1 MKLVARKR
9 FMSKLCMLIVI
20 ALLASFGASAGAKEA
35 HISCKDA
42 FDKTVVLYEK
52 LQNNT
57 VQIPQGMDDGG
68 FDESFLK
75 SVVLG
80 YANLSDS
87 DTVYAAETI
96 RKQDMINILY
106 KTVINYDDSYAI
118 TAQEADLILNNCY
131 DNAYIDEENR
141 IAYAFMM
148 KHGVISVNR
157 GSEPNKELTE
167 EGCEILI
174 NEIYNRFAKQIS
186 FELGETVITTGSN
199 ISTVIDE
206 LGMPNRID
214 KSLYGFEW
222 YVYNS
227 EPTEF
232 VMIGVQADRIC
243 AVYSNS
249 EAFGVGNVSVGDAY
263 IKATDYKTD
272 NAFSFYLDKSGNIDA
287 IMYNVAHKEAEYT
300 EDAEAVCAIQI
311 LDMINASR
319 AKNGLG
325 VYAVDIDLNET
336 VAAVLED
343 GSDEV
348 LTAEGFD
355 VFCTYNALVNSDSE
369 ILNSDATKNF
379 NAGVAAYI
387 DENSALKFGMIIG
400 EEKVSATAIAKMSNT
415 VELEETVVD
424 FTQVE
429 EVTTPVIVTPATETV
444 YNDGDDVVIELAIRA
459 ATQYHIEVFDVEND
473 EYAVNEYITT
483 DSTQITLPAE
493 LFTNGADYRIIVSS
507 IAPDGVSLSSEDV
520 LISYGEAY
528 ENGVTIVTPFAEGS
542 TDDDYLAV
550 SWSSEQYHDFI
561 LDLYDSEGNLVTSEL
576 IKDEYEAVIHG
587 IEPGDY
593 FIYVTALRRNT
604 NVEKAQAS
612 VAVTVNA
619 PIPVIT
625 ETIMDKNDEYY
636 FVYEDESMG
645 VLYFYDQE
653 IVDVQEKD
661 ANGKVVTTKKK
672 KIIQKQVKAT
682 QAYRDLA
689 KNQRKIEKV
698 TGEPKIDFYAATPS
712 SGVGQDI
719 VNTASK
725 YLGVPYVWGGT
736 TPNGFDCSGLVQY
749 VLKELGIDISRVTY
763 TQCEEGVPV
772 AKGDLQPG
780 DLVFFEKNGDVH
792 HVGIYIG
799 DGKMIHAPQTGDVV
813 RIADMNSDY
822 YTSTYYCARR
832 VY

>member
-1 MKLVARKR
+1 
-9 FMSKLCMLIVI
+9 MSKLCMMIVI
-20 ALLASFGASAGAKEA
+20 ALLASFGTVAGAKEV

-42 FDKTVVLYEK
+42 LDKTVALYEK

-57 VQIPQGMDDGG
+57 VQIPQGMNDGG
-68 FDESFLK
+68 LDEEFLK

-80 YANLSDS
+80 YTNLSDS
-87 DTVYAAETI
+87 DNVYTAETI
-96 RKQDMINILY
+96 RKQDMMNILY
-106 KTVINYDDSYAI
+106 KTVINYDDSYAVS
-118 TAQEADLILNNCY
+118 AQEADVILNNCY

-148 KHGVISVNR
+148 KHGIISVNR

-174 NEIYNRFAKQIS
+174 NEIYDRFAKQIS
-186 FELGETVITTGSN
+186 FELGDTVITTGAN
-199 ISTVIDE
+199 INTVTDE

-214 KSLYGFEW
+214 DSFYGFKW

-227 EPTEF
+227 EPTNF

-249 EAFGVGNVSVGDAY
+249 EEFGVGNVSVGDAY
-263 IKATDYKTD
+263 IKASDYKTD
-272 NAFSFYLDKSGNIDA
+272 EAFSFYLDKKGNIDA
-287 IMYNVAHKEAEYT
+287 VLYNVAHKEAEYT
-300 EDAEAVCAIQI
+300 NEAEAVCGIQI
-311 LDMINASR
+311 LDMINAAR
-319 AKNGLG
+319 AKNGKG
-325 VYAVDIDLNET
+325 IYAPDEELNET
-336 VAAVLED
+336 TIDALKE
-343 GSDEV
+343 GGEE
-348 LTAEGFD
+348 LFTTEGFD

-369 ILNSDATKNF
+369 ILNSDAKKNLF
-379 NAGVAAYI
+379 AGVGAYI
-387 DENSALKFGMIIG
+387 DEDLSLKFGMIIG
-400 EEKVSATAIAKMSNT
+400 DEKVSATAIAEMNNT
-415 VELEETVVD
+415 VEAETVVD
-424 FTQVE
+424 ELAQVE

-444 YNDGDDVVIELAIRA
+444 YNEGDDVVIELAIQA
-459 ATQYHIEVFDVEND
+459 STQYHIEVFDVEND

-483 DSTQITLPAE
+483 DSTQITLPGE
-493 LFTNGADYRIIVSS
+493 LFVRGTDYRIIVSS
-507 IAPDGVSLSSEDV
+507 ITPDGIALPSEDV

-528 ENGVTIVTPFAEGS
+528 EDGITIVTPFAEGS

-550 SWSSEQYHDFI
+550 SWESNQYHDFV
-561 LDLYDSEGNLVTSEL
+561 LDLYDSDGNLVTSEL
-576 IKDEYEAVIHG
+576 IKNEYEAVIRG

-593 FIYVTALRRNT
+593 FIYITALRRNT

-612 VAVTVNA
+612 VAVTVSA
-619 PIPVIT
+619 PVPVIT
-625 ETIMDKNDEYY
+625 ETIMDRDDEYY

-653 IVDVQEKD
+653 LVDVSEKD
-661 ANGKVVTTKKK
+661 ANGKIVTTKKK

-698 TGEPKIDFYAATPS
+698 TGEPTIDFYTATPS
-712 SGVGQDI
+712 SGIGQDI

-749 VLKELGIDISRVTY
+749 VLKELGINISRVTY
-763 TQCEEGVPV
+763 TQYKEGYPV

-832 VY
+832 MY